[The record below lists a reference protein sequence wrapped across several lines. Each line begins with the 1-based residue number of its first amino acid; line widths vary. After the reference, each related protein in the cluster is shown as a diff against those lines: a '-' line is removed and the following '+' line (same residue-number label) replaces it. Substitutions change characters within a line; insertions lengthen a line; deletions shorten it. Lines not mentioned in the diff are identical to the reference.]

1 MTLCLDQGLT
11 PINATPQ
18 GVSNLRIAVATA
30 APTQMQLNRQ
40 SLGSVSI
47 EPLSTRD
54 ADLLLTCARTL
65 QRSGDAGQKQSL
77 RGKNLGLLCES
88 DDSEEALRFRRAAT
102 DLGARVAH
110 IRPELSLSSSDSD
123 IVKTGRMLGRLY
135 DGIECIGVDAAI
147 VKRLGAAANV
157 PVYDGI
163 ASRNHPTAK
172 LAGQLGPAHAFDES
186 HRFMVQA
193 VLLSTLN

>member
-1 MTLCLDQGLT
+1 MV
-11 PINATPQ
+11 NATHAMP
-18 GVSNLRIAVATA
+18 L
-30 APTQMQLNRQ
+30 QLHPLPNVC
-40 SLGSVSI
+40 L

-54 ADLLLTCARTL
+54 AGLLLTYAQTL
-65 QRSGDAGQKQSL
+65 QRFAQSGQKQLLL

-88 DDSEEALRFRRAAT
+88 DENEEAQRFRRAAT

-110 IRPELSLSSSDSD
+110 VRPELSASSSRAD
-123 IVKTGRMLGRLY
+123 IADTGRMLGRLY
-135 DGIECIGVDAAI
+135 DGIECLGLEATV
-147 VKRLGAAANV
+147 VKRLSAATNV

-163 ASRNHPTAK
+163 ASRHHPTAR
-172 LAGQLGPAHAFDES
+172 LTEQFVAAHPFDEV